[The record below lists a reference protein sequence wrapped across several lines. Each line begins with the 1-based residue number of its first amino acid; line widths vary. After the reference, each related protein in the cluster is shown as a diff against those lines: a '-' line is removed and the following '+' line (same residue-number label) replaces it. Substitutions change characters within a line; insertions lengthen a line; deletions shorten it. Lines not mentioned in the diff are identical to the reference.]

1 MSLRALHNALFM
13 AIFNNHAQLATK
25 ILKRLLGKER
35 AAKLDFRTLK
45 FDATVFSDAEGN
57 ERRADAIISVMRKG
71 GRKVVFLVEHKSSQN
86 KNIFKQL

>member
-57 ERRADAIISVMRKG
+57 ERRADAIISVMSTRG
-71 GRKVVFLVEHKSSQN
+71 CRGFVA
-86 KNIFKQL
+86 